1 MLFHY
6 TRLYADVDGHSRF
19 EEKAIQMK
27 SSGTIGFLSEMI
39 PVEGIIFREVE
50 PAYDYDFHNA
60 PQRQF
65 LVLLDGEIE
74 IETSLGEKRIFR
86 AGEILL
92 LEDVTGKGHR
102 TRNVQQK
109 PRRSLFIPV
118 GDQPVG

>member
-19 EEKAIQMK
+19 EEKAIAMK
-27 SSGTIGFLSEMI
+27 SAGTIGFLSEMI